1 MIDMIDIIANDDHEM
16 LECEE
21 CEECFPDYEDF
32 KTQDD
37 FKFCV
42 PDGYYCEACSESLI
56 EKKEEEE
63 EEEEESEEEEEENC
77 LEMIKE
83 IEDYVKD
90 KYAVVLKKYKMGFKR
105 KLSGVI
111 L

>member
-1 MIDMIDIIANDDHEM
+1 MCDMIDINDIIANDDHEM

-42 PDGYYCEACSESLI
+42 PAGYYCEACSENLI

-63 EEEEESEEEEEENC
+63 EEDRYCECTFPTFIVRDGIQYCEKCGFISQ
-77 LEMIKE
+77 IE
-83 IEDYVKD
+83 INSRRHT
-90 KYAVVLKKYKMGFKR
+90 VLTNK
-105 KLSGVI
+105 
-111 L
+111 